1 MQDGVESMAAV
12 ALDAGGRGVDGGS
25 GLHAG
30 RRDLEG
36 VDGGGGCAPRRTTP
50 TGYLDGGGGHA
61 TEAGEGVDGGSRG
74 CRRRRRLRSAQDDA
88 DGTMAAAVT
97 LQGERDVEGGRRLLS

>member
-50 TGYLDGGGGHA
+50 TGCRDGGGGHA

-97 LQGERDVEGGRRLLS
+97 LQEERDVEGGRRLLS